1 MTKGKKLMDVVF
13 ILDRSG
19 SMRGTEKDTISGY
32 NGYINDF
39 KSKNAK
45 ITTILFDD
53 KYEMITKRQN
63 VNEVPELTEQQ
74 YYVRGCTALLD
85 AIGKSIKFMEKEKVE
100 KVMFIITTDGYEN
113 ASRKFNKEQIK
124 EMIQGH
130 KEWEF
135 MYIGADIDSYSEGQ
149 SIGINSSNISNYK
162 KDSKGISRMFKAMC
176 VASDAFCDEDC
187 IDSSWKEG
195 LEEYMEENK
204 EKESNNTEIESN
216 NTEIEW

>member
-1 MTKGKKLMDVVF
+1 MTKRKKLMDVVF

-19 SMRGTEKDTISGY
+19 SMRETEKDIIGGY

-45 ITTILFDD
+45 ITTVLFDD

-63 VNEVPELTEQQ
+63 VNEVPELTEKQ

-85 AIGKSIKFMEKEKVE
+85 AIGKSIKFMEKEKTE

-113 ASRKFNKEQIK
+113 ASHKYNKEQIK

-149 SIGINSSNISNYK
+149 SIGISSSNISNYK
-162 KDSKGISRMFKAMC
+162 KDGKGISKLFKAMF
-176 VASDAFCDEDC
+176 VASDVFCDEDC
-187 IDSSWKEG
+187 IDSSWKEE
-195 LEEYMEENK
+195 LEEYMEENE
-204 EKESNNTEIESN
+204 EKESNNTEIE
-216 NTEIEW
+216 

>member
-1 MTKGKKLMDVVF
+1 MTKRKKLMDVVF

-19 SMRGTEKDTISGY
+19 SMRGTEKDTIGGY

-45 ITTILFDD
+45 ITTVLFDD

-63 VNEVPELTEQQ
+63 VNEVPELTEKQ

-85 AIGKSIKFMEKEKVE
+85 AIGKSIKFMEKEKTE

-113 ASRKFNKEQIK
+113 ASHKYNKEQIK

-135 MYIGADIDSYSEGQ
+135 MYLGADIDSYSEGQ
-149 SIGINSSNISNYK
+149 SIGISSSNISNYK
-162 KDSKGISRMFKAMC
+162 KDGKGISKLFKAMF
-176 VASDAFCDEDC
+176 VASDVFCDEDC
-187 IDSSWKEG
+187 IDSSWKEE
-195 LEEYMEENK
+195 LEEYMEEDE
-204 EKESNNTEIESN
+204 EKESNNTEIE
-216 NTEIEW
+216 W

>member
-1 MTKGKKLMDVVF
+1 MTKRKKLMDVVF

-19 SMRGTEKDTISGY
+19 SMRETEKDIIGGY

-45 ITTILFDD
+45 ITTVLFDD

-63 VNEVPELTEQQ
+63 VNEVPELTEKQ

-85 AIGKSIKFMEKEKVE
+85 AIEKSIKFMEKEKTE

-113 ASRKFNKEQIK
+113 ASHKYNKEQIK

-149 SIGINSSNISNYK
+149 SIGISSSNISNYK
-162 KDSKGISRMFKAMC
+162 KDGKGISKLFKAMF
-176 VASDAFCDEDC
+176 VASDVFCDEDC
-187 IDSSWKEG
+187 IDSSWKEE
-195 LEEYMEENK
+195 LEEYMEENE
-204 EKESNNTEIESN
+204 EKESNNTEIE
-216 NTEIEW
+216 

>member
-1 MTKGKKLMDVVF
+1 MTKRKKLMDVVF

-19 SMRGTEKDTISGY
+19 SMRETEKDIIGGY

-45 ITTILFDD
+45 ITTVLFDD

-63 VNEVPELTEQQ
+63 VNEVPELTEKQ

-85 AIGKSIKFMEKEKVE
+85 AIGKSIKFIEKEKTE

-113 ASRKFNKEQIK
+113 ASHKYNKEQIK

-149 SIGINSSNISNYK
+149 SIGISSSNISNYK
-162 KDSKGISRMFKAMC
+162 KDGKGISKLFKAMF
-176 VASDAFCDEDC
+176 VASDVFCDEDC
-187 IDSSWKEG
+187 IDSSWKEE
-195 LEEYMEENK
+195 LEEYMEEDE
-204 EKESNNTEIESN
+204 EKESNNTEIE
-216 NTEIEW
+216 W

>member
-1 MTKGKKLMDVVF
+1 MTKRKKLMDVVF

-19 SMRGTEKDTISGY
+19 SMRGTEKDTIGGY

-45 ITTILFDD
+45 ITTVLFDD

-63 VNEVPELTEQQ
+63 VNEVSELTEKQ

-85 AIGKSIKFMEKEKVE
+85 AIGKSIKFMEKEKAE

-113 ASRKFNKEQIK
+113 ASHKYNKEQIK

-149 SIGINSSNISNYK
+149 SIGISSSNISNYK
-162 KDSKGISRMFKAMC
+162 KDGKGISKLFKAMF
-176 VASDAFCDEDC
+176 VASDVFCDEDC
-187 IDSSWKEG
+187 IDSSWKEE
-195 LEEYMEENK
+195 LEEYMEENE
-204 EKESNNTEIESN
+204 EKESNNTEI
-216 NTEIEW
+216 

>member
-1 MTKGKKLMDVVF
+1 MLEMTKRKKLMDVVF

-19 SMRGTEKDTISGY
+19 SMRETEKDIIGGY

-45 ITTILFDD
+45 ITTVLFDD

-63 VNEVPELTEQQ
+63 VNEVPELTEKQ

-85 AIGKSIKFMEKEKVE
+85 AIGKSIKFMEKEKTE

-113 ASRKFNKEQIK
+113 ASHKYNKEQIK

-149 SIGINSSNISNYK
+149 SIGISSSNISNYK
-162 KDSKGISRMFKAMC
+162 KDGKGISKLFKAMF
-176 VASDAFCDEDC
+176 VASDVFCDEDC
-187 IDSSWKEG
+187 IDSSWKEE
-195 LEEYMEENK
+195 LEEYMEENE
-204 EKESNNTEIESN
+204 EKESNNTEI
-216 NTEIEW
+216 

>member
-1 MTKGKKLMDVVF
+1 MLQMTKRKKLMDVVF

-19 SMRGTEKDTISGY
+19 SMRETEKDIIGGY

-45 ITTILFDD
+45 ITTVLFDD

-63 VNEVPELTEQQ
+63 VNEVSELTEKQ

-85 AIGKSIKFMEKEKVE
+85 AIGKSIKFMEKEKAE

-113 ASRKFNKEQIK
+113 ASHKYNKEQIK

-135 MYIGADIDSYSEGQ
+135 MYLGADIDSYSEGQ
-149 SIGINSSNISNYK
+149 SIGISSSNISNYK
-162 KDSKGISRMFKAMC
+162 KDGKGISKLFKAMF
-176 VASDAFCDEDC
+176 VASDVFCDEDC
-187 IDSSWKEG
+187 IDSSWKEE
-195 LEEYMEENK
+195 LEEYMEENE
-204 EKESNNTEIESN
+204 EKESNNTEI
-216 NTEIEW
+216 

>member
-1 MTKGKKLMDVVF
+1 MTKRKKLMDVVF

-19 SMRGTEKDTISGY
+19 SMRETEKDIIGGY

-45 ITTILFDD
+45 ITTVLFDD

-63 VNEVPELTEQQ
+63 VNEVPELTEKQ

-85 AIGKSIKFMEKEKVE
+85 AIGKSIKFMEKEKTE

-113 ASRKFNKEQIK
+113 ASHKYNKEQIK

-149 SIGINSSNISNYK
+149 SIGISSSNISNYK
-162 KDSKGISRMFKAMC
+162 KDGKGISKLFKAMF
-176 VASDAFCDEDC
+176 VASDVFCDEDC
-187 IDSSWKEG
+187 IDSSWKEE
-195 LEEYMEENK
+195 LEEYMEENE
-204 EKESNNTEIESN
+204 EKESNNTEIE
-216 NTEIEW
+216 W

>member
-1 MTKGKKLMDVVF
+1 MTKRKKLMDVVF

-19 SMRGTEKDTISGY
+19 SMRETEKDIIGGY

-45 ITTILFDD
+45 ITTVLFDD

-63 VNEVPELTEQQ
+63 VNEVPELTEKQ

-85 AIGKSIKFMEKEKVE
+85 AIGKSIKFMEKEKTE

-113 ASRKFNKEQIK
+113 ASHKYNKEQIK

-149 SIGINSSNISNYK
+149 SIGISSSNISNYK
-162 KDSKGISRMFKAMC
+162 KDGKGISKLFKALF
-176 VASDAFCDEDC
+176 VASDVFCDEDC
-187 IDSSWKEG
+187 IDSSWKEE
-195 LEEYMEENK
+195 LEEYMEEDE
-204 EKESNNTEIESN
+204 EKESNNTEIE
-216 NTEIEW
+216 W

>member
-1 MTKGKKLMDVVF
+1 MLQMTKRKKLMDVVF

-19 SMRGTEKDTISGY
+19 SMRETEKDIIGGY

-45 ITTILFDD
+45 ITTVLFDD

-63 VNEVPELTEQQ
+63 VNEVPELTEKQ

-85 AIGKSIKFMEKEKVE
+85 AIGKSIKFMEKEKTE

-113 ASRKFNKEQIK
+113 ASHKYNKEQIK

-149 SIGINSSNISNYK
+149 SIGISSSNISNYK
-162 KDSKGISRMFKAMC
+162 KDGKGISKLFKAMF
-176 VASDAFCDEDC
+176 VASDVFCDEDC
-187 IDSSWKEG
+187 IDSSWKEE
-195 LEEYMEENK
+195 LEEYMEENE
-204 EKESNNTEIESN
+204 EKESNNTEIE
-216 NTEIEW
+216 

>member
-1 MTKGKKLMDVVF
+1 MTKRKKLMDVVF

-19 SMRGTEKDTISGY
+19 SMRGTENDTIGGY

-45 ITTILFDD
+45 ITTVLFDD

-63 VNEVPELTEQQ
+63 VNEVPELTEKQ

-85 AIGKSIKFMEKEKVE
+85 AIGKSIEFMEKEEAE

-113 ASRKFNKEQIK
+113 ASSKFTKEQIK

-130 KEWEF
+130 NEWEF

-162 KDSKGISRMFKAMC
+162 KDGRGISKMFKAMFI
-176 VASDAFCDEDC
+176 ASDTFCDEDC
-187 IDSSWKEG
+187 IDSSWKEE
-195 LEEYMEENK
+195 LEEYMEENE
-204 EKESNNTEIESN
+204 EKEPD

>member
-1 MTKGKKLMDVVF
+1 MKKRKKVMDVVF

-19 SMRGTEKDTISGY
+19 SMRGTEKDTIGGY
-32 NGYINDF
+32 NSYINDF

-45 ITTILFDD
+45 ITTVLFDD

-63 VNEVPELTEQQ
+63 VNEVPELTEKQ

-85 AIGKSIKFMEKEKVE
+85 AIGKSIKFMEKEKAE

-113 ASRKFNKEQIK
+113 ASHKFTKEQIK

-162 KDSKGISRMFKAMC
+162 KDGKGISKMFKAMF
-176 VASDAFCDEDC
+176 VASDIFCDEDC
-187 IDSSWKEG
+187 IDSSWKEE
-195 LEEYMEENK
+195 LEEYMEENN
-204 EKESNNTEIESN
+204 EKELNSK
-216 NTEIEW
+216 